1 MYRLATA
8 FIIVAALSSVNAKA
22 QQTSQTR
29 TIVNNMMDAIKKAKG
44 YTYVMR
50 GSEKYIGKKEF
61 KVTDLYTK
69 VNNSPRKVFARVENE
84 PNKGTEMLY
93 GEGER
98 DGKIQVKA
106 GRFIPGVKLSPFSG
120 LLTKDQ
126 HHTLLSAGF
135 MFVWKVINDGVKRAE
150 AQKGF
155 DQVFKYVG
163 DVTFNGKK
171 CYKIVVEDPTYA
183 ITTYTA
189 KKGETLYSIA
199 QKLLVPE
206 YNIMEMNGLKGFDD
220 DLGGKVL
227 KVPTSFAKKSV
238 LFIDK
243 ENNFPIYQEMGDN
256 NGIFEKYEYS
266 NLVINPAF
274 AEDEFTT
281 DFKDYHF

>member
-8 FIIVAALSSVNAKA
+8 IIIMAALSTATVKA

-44 YTYVMR
+44 YAYVMR
-50 GSEKYIGKKEF
+50 GSEKLIGKKEF

-69 VNNSPRKVFARVENE
+69 INNSPRKLYGRVENE
-84 PNKGTEMLY
+84 PNKGTQMLY
-93 GEGER
+93 VESER
-98 DGKIQVKA
+98 EGKILVKA
-106 GRFIPGVKLSPFSG
+106 GRFIPSIKLSPFSG

-135 MFVWKVINDGVKRAE
+135 MFVWKVINDGIKRAE
-150 AQKGF
+150 SQNGF

-163 DVTFNGKK
+163 DVTFGGKK
-171 CYKIVVEDPTYA
+171 CYKIVIEDPTYA

-189 KKGETLYSIA
+189 KKGETLYAIA

-206 YNIMEMNGLKGFDD
+206 YNIMEMNGLKGFDE
-220 DLGGKVL
+220 DLSGKVL
-227 KVPTSFAKKSV
+227 KVPTSYAKKSV

-243 ENNFPIYQEMGDN
+243 ETNYPIYQEMGDN
-256 NGIFEKYEYS
+256 NGVFEKYEYS
-266 NLVINPAF
+266 NLVINPVF
-274 AEDEFTT
+274 AADEFTT
-281 DFKDYHF
+281 DCKDYSF